1 MIFEAYPMRSVG
13 RVLMMHQRCSYAV
26 RGTLLVAERHVHD
39 LGRHSRVAEIQ
50 VEEGQSLPPLHDC
63 VLLKAGPGFWSMTG
77 FERIEGANGR
87 ITDYVQTWVLCPV
100 DELS

>member
-1 MIFEAYPMRSVG
+1 MRVAG
-13 RVLMMHQRCSYAV
+13 RVIMMHQRGNHSV
-26 RGTLLVAERHVHD
+26 RGTLVVNERHVQD

-50 VEEGQSLPPLHDC
+50 VEDGESLPPLHDA

-77 FERIEGANGR
+77 FERIESDSGR
-87 ITDYVQTWVLCPV
+87 ITDFVQTWVLCPL

>member
-1 MIFEAYPMRSVG
+1 M
-13 RVLMMHQRCSYAV
+13 
-26 RGTLLVAERHVHD
+26 RGTLTLGERYVQD

-50 VEEGQSLPPLHDC
+50 VEEGESLPPLHDA

-87 ITDYVQTWVLCPV
+87 ITDYVQAWVLCPV
-100 DELS
+100 DEIS